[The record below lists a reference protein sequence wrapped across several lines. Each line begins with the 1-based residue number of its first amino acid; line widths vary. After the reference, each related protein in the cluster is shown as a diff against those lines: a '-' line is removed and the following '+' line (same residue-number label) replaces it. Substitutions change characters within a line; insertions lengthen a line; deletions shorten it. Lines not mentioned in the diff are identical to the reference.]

1 MTNLRWLLLVALAI
15 SIVLA
20 IAGLFVVTASVL
32 LLIFAG
38 MVFGV
43 FLNGLSVWL
52 QRFLPIPYI
61 GAYLIVVALLALLM
75 GAGFLY
81 LGSQI
86 AARADELWS
95 QLLSSLEELKGW
107 LAEQSWAE
115 RYIPDSSQ
123 VQSALTK
130 SSGTLVPGIVSWLS
144 LTGWALTSVLVI
156 LFVGLYAAYDPE
168 LYRRGLLKLFPFEKR
183 AVANDVLVAIRS
195 DLGRWIVGRFAS
207 MAVVGLLTGIG
218 LWVLGVPLP
227 ATLGVVAAFLT
238 FIPNIG
244 PLMAAVPQIL
254 LALNVGNNVALYV
267 LIFNILLQGVE
278 SYLITPIIQRHEVS
292 LPPILLISAQ
302 VLMGVTFGVIG
313 IMMAAPLTVVILV
326 LVRTLYVQKTL
337 GDESDSTAGG

>member
-1 MTNLRWLLLVALAI
+1 MTNLRWLWLVTISISIILAI
-15 SIVLA
+15 SD
-20 IAGLFVVTASVL
+20 LFVITVSLL

-52 QRFLPIPYI
+52 QRYVPIPYI
-61 GAYLIVVALLALLM
+61 GAYLVVVTLLALLL
-75 GAGFLY
+75 GAGFIY

-86 AARADELWS
+86 AERADELWS
-95 QLLSSLEELKGW
+95 QLLSSLKELKGW
-107 LAEQSWAE
+107 LAEQPWAE
-115 RYIPDSSQ
+115 RYMPDSSQ
-123 VQSALTK
+123 LQSALTK

-144 LTGWALTSVLVI
+144 VTGWGLTSALVI

-168 LYRRGLLKLFPFEKR
+168 LYRSGLLKLFQIDKR
-183 AVANDVLVAIRS
+183 VVASEVLVEIRS

-207 MAVVGLLTGIG
+207 MAVVGLLTAIG
-218 LWVLGVPLP
+218 LWILGVPLP

-238 FIPNIG
+238 FVPNIG

-254 LALNVGNNVALYV
+254 LALNVGNSVALYV
-267 LIFNILLQGVE
+267 LVFNIVLQGVE

-313 IMMAAPLTVVILV
+313 IMMAAPLTVVIIV
-326 LVRTLYVQKTL
+326 LVRMLYVEKTL
-337 GDESDSTAGG
+337 GDRSGSSAED